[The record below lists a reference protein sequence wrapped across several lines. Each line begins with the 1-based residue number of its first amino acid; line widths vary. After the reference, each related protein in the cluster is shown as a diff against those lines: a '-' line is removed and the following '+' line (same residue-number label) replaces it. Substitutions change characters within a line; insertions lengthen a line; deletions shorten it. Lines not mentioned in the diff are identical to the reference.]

1 MVYKPSPKMKI
12 AHNII
17 LFAAASALFACSGAP
32 KSVEAEVSG
41 TLSEGQLGRAVAL
54 PHVRIYRT
62 RADYANLVPI
72 TLDGTHTRVVAYPT
86 PTDLN
91 ETQKPVP
98 LGNGWYWDR
107 RGISAGTAFTDF
119 TYEQYAALPE
129 APSHAELLRHVKD
142 RFPLVELWDCGTQAR
157 TTDELKALIKN
168 GFPGCKKYSLDG
180 F

>member
-1 MVYKPSPKMKI
+1 MKI

-17 LFAAASALFACSGAP
+17 LCAAASALFACSGAH
-32 KSVEAEVSG
+32 KSIEAE
-41 TLSEGQLGRAVAL
+41 TPAALSEGQQGRAVAL
-54 PHVRIYRT
+54 PHVCIYRM

-72 TLDGTHTRVVAYPT
+72 TLDGTRTKVVAYPA

-107 RGISAGTAFTDF
+107 RGVSAGTAFTDF
-119 TYEQYAALPE
+119 TYEQYADLPE

-142 RFPLVELWDCGTQAR
+142 RFPIVELWDCGTQAR
-157 TTDELKALIKN
+157 TTDDLKALIKN

-180 F
+180 I